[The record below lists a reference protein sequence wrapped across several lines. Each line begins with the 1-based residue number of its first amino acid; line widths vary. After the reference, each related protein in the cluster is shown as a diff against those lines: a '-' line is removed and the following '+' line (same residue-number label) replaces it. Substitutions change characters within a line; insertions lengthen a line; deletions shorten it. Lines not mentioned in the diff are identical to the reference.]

1 MLQPYDLTATYSNI
15 SACLQVFRQIQHRE
29 CEVQHRAYSNTVTMA
44 YEGNHVNRERA
55 AGTVLG
61 PYTNLRWMHILSEA
75 LAPL

>member
-1 MLQPYDLTATYSNI
+1 MLQSYDLTATYSNI
-15 SACLQVFRQIQHRE
+15 NACIQVYRE

-61 PYTNLRWMHILSEA
+61 PSTNLR
-75 LAPL
+75 